1 MNKIYDKLLL
11 AVAVLA
17 LLAGVGFYVMK
28 SGEIPSAAPQL
39 GQPGDN
45 PYQVIPVPTS
55 SEVTATW
62 PEATETTKQ
71 PADELYDVFTPPE
84 IYVDNDG
91 TFIFKPPYD
100 DTLPPPPFGIYLV
113 EIEREPYRIQIEGYI
128 EEDLGDASK
137 SLVLLF
143 DEEKQKQV
151 RARIGQEKAKS
162 EFTLVDFTIE
172 RVRDAD
178 GNISKIVIAT
188 LLDQRSGEEVVLK
201 HGERLYT
208 DTTTVVLGSKEDAS
222 VEVVL
227 QEAPKAFETAAGKY
241 VLEAINLEESSVTV
255 KKLANDELE
264 LEEETQTLIL
274 SPLNEETTTSETT
287 ETEIEDDDD
296 QAFDF
301 SF

>member
-1 MNKIYDKLLL
+1 MNTIYDKLLL

-17 LLAGVGFYVMK
+17 LLASVGFYVMK
-28 SGEIPSAAPQL
+28 SGEIPSAAPEV

-62 PEATETTKQ
+62 PDAVEQA
-71 PADELYDVFTPPE
+71 PGELYDVFTPPA
-84 IYVDNDG
+84 IWLGNDG
-91 TFIFKPPYD
+91 TFIFKSPIDKSKPK
-100 DTLPPPPFGIYLV
+100 PPFGIYLV

-128 EEDLGDASK
+128 EEDLSDASK

-143 DEEKQKQV
+143 DVEKQKQV

-227 QEAPKAFETAAGKY
+227 QEAPKAFQTAAGKY

-264 LEEETQTLIL
+264 LEEETKTLIF
-274 SPLNEETTTSETT
+274 SALNEETTTSETT

>member
-17 LLAGVGFYVMK
+17 LLASVGFYVMK
-28 SGEIPSAAPQL
+28 SGEIPSAAPEV

-62 PEATETTKQ
+62 PDAVEQA
-71 PADELYDVFTPPE
+71 PGELYDVFTPPA
-84 IYVDNDG
+84 IWLGNDG
-91 TFIFKPPYD
+91 TFIFKSPIDKSKPK
-100 DTLPPPPFGIYLV
+100 PPFGIYLV

-128 EEDLGDASK
+128 EEDLSDASK

-143 DEEKQKQV
+143 DVEKQKQV

-227 QEAPKAFETAAGKY
+227 QEAPKAFQTAAGKY

-264 LEEETQTLIL
+264 LEEETKTLIF
-274 SPLNEETTTSETT
+274 SALNEETTTSETT